1 MADQLVSG
9 KQLWRVVLSRL
20 PIVLLM
26 TLLTTAIAFVVVMGK
41 QRWFSAESTV
51 LIEYS
56 DLRVGIEQSSAA
68 GRYRPDFMQTQIG
81 IVASER
87 VALAAVDM
95 LEDQG
100 FTVNDILG
108 DQVDSNDGG
117 ASGERRDGFFRAL
130 MKLIKDELRAGSHSG
145 ALDRVPGQDEED
157 DRTLAAM
164 NIRMNISPYLTDNSR
179 LIQVLYNSTSPAL
192 AAAVSNAVADAY
204 VQTRLNLS
212 RDPARRT
219 AEFLEGQLA
228 GLRKNLEKA
237 QNRLSTYEQEKRI
250 VSGNGNVDVEIAYLN
265 ALSSQLVE
273 AQAAV
278 AKAQS
283 RTSNLDAAVRSGAP
297 LDTLPDI
304 SVNRLVQDLKVAL
317 SRKQAQLSE
326 LSTTYGEKHPIFL
339 NLATEV
345 DTLEQNLKAE
355 IATIVESQR
364 NQQNVALSREAALRE
379 SLDEQRTRLLNMRKS
394 RDDLPALT
402 REVESAQGA
411 YDDALRDAQRFSL
424 LGQTDETN
432 AVVLNRAIVPD
443 RPSSPNV
450 LRNLIAAAL
459 LGSILGLLLAL
470 ALEFADNRVRYT
482 DETFPAIAGSPPVL
496 AEIPR
501 Y

>member
-9 KQLWRVVLSRL
+9 KQLWRVLLSRL

-56 DLRVGIEQSSAA
+56 DLRAGVDQSAA

-87 VALAAVDM
+87 VARAAVDL
-95 LEDQG
+95 LEKDG
-100 FTVNDILG
+100 ITVEDLLG
-108 DQVDSNDGG
+108 D
-117 ASGERRDGFFRAL
+117 ASTDESTTGEPEGFFNGLKA
-130 MKLIKDELRAGSHSG
+130 LIKKELRGTPPTRELGNIAD
-145 ALDRVPGQDEED
+145 ARYQD
-157 DRTLAAM
+157 DRQMAALGIRANLA
-164 NIRMNISPYLTDNSR
+164 PYLTDNSR
-179 LIQVLYNSTSPAL
+179 LIQVLYNSTDPLLS
-192 AAAVSNAVADAY
+192 AAVSNAVADAY

-228 GLRKNLEKA
+228 GLRKNLEQA
-237 QNRLSTYEQEKRI
+237 TNRLSTYEQEKRI
-250 VSGNGNVDVEIAYLN
+250 VSADGRVDVEIAYLN

-273 AQAAV
+273 AQASV
-278 AKAQS
+278 ASARS
-283 RTSNLDAAVRSGAP
+283 RTANLEAAVSSGAA

-304 SVNRLVQDLKVAL
+304 TTNRLVQDLKVAL

-326 LSTTYGEKHPIFL
+326 LSTTYGEKHPLYI

-345 DTLEQNLKAE
+345 QTLTQNLKNE
-355 IATIVESQR
+355 IGSIVQSQR
-364 NQQNVALSREAALRE
+364 NQEQVALSREK
-379 SLDEQRTRLLNMRKS
+379 SLQQSLEEQRNRLLSMRKS

-402 REVESAQGA
+402 REVESAQNA

-424 LGQTDETN
+424 LGQTNETN
-432 AVVLNRAIVPD
+432 AVVLNRAVVPD
-443 RPSSPNV
+443 GPSSPNV
-450 LRNLIAAAL
+450 LRSLMAAAV
-459 LGSILGLLLAL
+459 LGSLLGLLLAL
-470 ALEFADNRVRYT
+470 ALEFADNRVRHS
-482 DETFPAIAGSPPVL
+482 DEILPAIAGSAPVL

-501 Y
+501 F